1 MTTNRKDIKT
11 RKPLK
16 KKKKR
21 FCELYVESF
30 NAYKA
35 YLEAYKCEPATANS
49 EGSRLLKRED
59 VRKYI
64 QELIEEHVSEDLTP
78 NRILY
83 ELMDIAFS
91 HDDETIPPSVKLQAL
106 QHLSKLMG
114 MEVTKID
121 ANIKTV
127 QIVDDLNDED
137 E

>member
-1 MTTNRKDIKT
+1 MSSNRKDIKT
-11 RKPLK
+11 RKPLNHK
-16 KKKKR
+16 QKR

-49 EGSRLLKRED
+49 EGSRLLKRKDIRE
-59 VRKYI
+59 YI
-64 QELIEEHVSEDLTP
+64 QQLIAEHVSEDLTP

-91 HDDETIPPSVKLQAL
+91 HDDTIPPNVKLQAL

-114 MEVTKID
+114 MEVTKIQMEQV
-121 ANIKTV
+121 IFTGE
-127 QIVDDLNDED
+127 DDIED
-137 E
+137 